1 MSPLIFAALK
11 PVTLTPTELRW
22 DLLNVGVG
30 VLLLVIG
37 LTASALFFFRPKW
50 RDWSLIYFG
59 IFTML
64 YALRLL
70 ANRMLIESVVDVPRV
85 FWAYF
90 DYFIS
95 STIILPFGLYL
106 YELVES
112 ELKPFFLWIVGAQAV
127 CAIGE
132 IAGAIYGVGLP
143 LLNRVNNIVT
153 IVSVTL
159 GLAWMLLRRARRPF
173 THDVKVFFGG
183 LVFWFLFVFYNNLA
197 GLGIIS
203 GPPRSHGLE
212 FIGFLG
218 FVGCLGYITIRRS
231 FATEERLLALDA
243 ELQIAR
249 QIQASTLPQQLPKLA
264 DLDIAARY
272 VPMTSVAGD
281 FYDFLPDGPNRLGV
295 LIADVAGHG
304 VGAALIASMVKV
316 AFAAQFEHV
325 RDPAKLLSE
334 VNMALCGK
342 FEEQYVTAAYVYVNC
357 ERNVVAYA
365 GGGHPPLMIASRAD
379 GIVRRVEENGPILGM
394 FAEAPYSAVEIPF
407 RPGDRL
413 FLYTDGAFEAMNTS
427 NEEYGK
433 ARVEQFL
440 KSHLTMS
447 ADALST
453 AFLSDLSRWSGHSQ
467 GGQDDDI
474 TFVVLDY
481 RERGEELSDGKALE
495 TKAAG

>member
-1 MSPLIFAALK
+1 MSPFILCVLK

-37 LTASALFFFRPKW
+37 LTAATLFFFRLKW
-50 RDWSLIYFG
+50 RDRSLIYFG
-59 IFTML
+59 VFTIL

-70 ANRMLIESVVDVPRV
+70 GNRMIIDSVFDVSES
-85 FWAYF
+85 FWRYF

-95 STIILPFGLYL
+95 CTIVLPFGLYL
-106 YELVES
+106 YELVDE
-112 ELKPFFLWIVGAQAV
+112 ELRPLFPWILGTQAI
-127 CAIGE
+127 CAVGE
-132 IAGAIYGVGLP
+132 IIAAIYGVGLVQ
-143 LLNRVNNIVT
+143 LNQVNNIT
-153 IVSVTL
+153 TL
-159 GLAWMLLRRARRPF
+159 ATLTAALIWILLARSRRLF
-173 THDVKVFFGG
+173 THDVRVFFGG
-183 LVFWFLFVFYNNLA
+183 LMFWFVFIIHNNLA

-203 GPPRSHGLE
+203 RPPRSHGLE

-231 FATEERLLALDA
+231 FATEERLLAIDA

-272 VPMTSVAGD
+272 VPMSAVAGD

-304 VGAALIASMVKV
+304 VGAALIASMVKL
-316 AFAAQFEHV
+316 AFAGQSVYAS
-325 RDPAKLLSE
+325 DPAKLLRE
-334 VNMALCGK
+334 VNIALCGK
-342 FEEQYVTAAYVYVNC
+342 FEEQYVTAAYVYIDC
-357 ERNVVAYA
+357 ERNIIQYA
-365 GGGHPPLMIASRAD
+365 GGGHPPLMLASRA
-379 GIVRRVEENGPILGM
+379 GGTVRRVEENGPILGM
-394 FAEAPYSAVEIPF
+394 FAEAPYSAIEIPF

-427 NEEYGK
+427 YEEYGK
-433 ARVEQFL
+433 SRLEQFL
-440 KSHLTMS
+440 KTHLTMS
-447 ADALST
+447 PDSLST
-453 AFLSDLSRWSGHSQ
+453 AFLADLSQWSGHAQ

-481 RERGEELSDGKALE
+481 RDQVEEFRDRSALE
-495 TKAAG
+495 SRAAG

>member
-1 MSPLIFAALK
+1 MSPFLFYTLK

-37 LTASALFFFRPKW
+37 LASATLFFFRLKW
-50 RDWSLIYFG
+50 RNRSLIYFG
-59 IFTML
+59 VFTIL
-64 YALRLL
+64 YAVRLL
-70 ANRMLIESVVDVPRV
+70 GDRMLIDSVIDVSID
-85 FWAYF
+85 FWRYF
-90 DYFIS
+90 SFFIS
-95 STIILPFGLYL
+95 AVIVLPFGLYL
-106 YELVES
+106 YELVEP
-112 ELKPFFLWIVGAQAV
+112 EVKRILPWVIGVQAI
-127 CAIGE
+127 CALGE
-132 IAGAIYGVGLP
+132 IIGAIYRVRLAD
-143 LLNRVNNIVT
+143 LNATNSIVT
-153 IVSVTL
+153 IATVIPSLIWILV
-159 GLAWMLLRRARRPF
+159 ARRKRPAN
-173 THDVKVFFGG
+173 HDIKVFFGG
-183 LVFWFLFVFYNNLA
+183 LIFWFLFVIYNNLSS
-197 GLGIIS
+197 LGVIS

-249 QIQASTLPQQLPKLA
+249 QIQSSTLPQQLPKLA

-272 VPMTSVAGD
+272 VPMSAVAGD

-304 VGAALIASMVKV
+304 VGAALIASMVKL
-316 AFAAQFEHV
+316 AFAGQSAYV
-325 RDPAKLLSE
+325 SDPAKLLRE
-334 VNMALCGK
+334 VNIALCGK
-342 FEEQYVTAAYVYVNC
+342 FEEQYVTAAYVYIDC
-357 ERNVVAYA
+357 ERNIVTYA
-365 GGGHPPLMIASRAD
+365 GGGHPPLMLASRAD
-379 GIVRRVEENGPILGM
+379 GTVRRVEENGPILGM
-394 FAEAPYSAVEIPF
+394 FAEAPYSALKIAF

-440 KSHLTMS
+440 KTHLTMS
-447 ADALST
+447 PDALSS
-453 AFLSDLSRWSGHSQ
+453 AFLADLSQWSGHAQ

-474 TFVVLDY
+474 TFVVLDF
-481 RERGEELSDGKALE
+481 RDDRDAVPDESKLQTRV
-495 TKAAG
+495 AG

>member
-1 MSPLIFAALK
+1 MSPFAICALK

-22 DLLNVGVG
+22 DLINVGVG

-37 LTASALFFFRPKW
+37 LTVSILFFVRPKW
-50 RDWSLIYFG
+50 RDRSLLYFG
-59 IFTML
+59 VFTSL
-64 YALRLL
+64 YAVRLL
-70 ANRMLIESVVDVPRV
+70 GDRLLIESVVDVPRL
-85 FWAYF
+85 FWNYF
-90 DYFIS
+90 SFFIS
-95 STIILPFGLYL
+95 CFIVLPFGLYL
-106 YELVES
+106 YELVEP
-112 ELKPFFLWIVGAQAV
+112 EVKRILPWIIGVQAA
-127 CAIGE
+127 CTIGE
-132 IAGAIYGVGLP
+132 TIAAISGVDLHH
-143 LLNRVNNIVT
+143 LNATNSIVT
-153 IVSVTL
+153 IATVFPSLVWIL
-159 GLAWMLLRRARRPF
+159 IVRAKRPAN
-173 THDVKVFFGG
+173 HDIKVFFGG
-183 LVFWFLFVFYNNLA
+183 LMFWFLFVIHNNLSS
-197 GLGIIS
+197 LGVIS
-203 GPPRSHGLE
+203 GPPRQHGLE

-249 QIQASTLPQQLPKLA
+249 QIQSSTLPQQLPKLA

-281 FYDFLPDGPNRLGV
+281 FYDFLPDGPKCLGV
-295 LIADVAGHG
+295 LVADVAGHG

-325 RDPAKLLSE
+325 SDPAKLLSE
-334 VNMALCGK
+334 VNIALCGK
-342 FEEQYVTAAYVYVNC
+342 FEEQYVTAAYAYIDC
-357 ERNVVAYA
+357 KRNVVTYA
-365 GGGHPPLMIASRAD
+365 GGGHPPLMLASRAD
-379 GIVRRVEENGPILGM
+379 GSVRRVEENGPILGM

-433 ARVEQFL
+433 GRVEEFL

-447 ADALST
+447 PDALST
-453 AFLSDLSRWSGHSQ
+453 AFLADLSHWSGHSQ

-474 TFVVLDY
+474 TFVVLDH
-481 RERGEELSDGKALE
+481 RDRDEQFGEGSALQA
-495 TKAAG
+495 KAAE

>member
-1 MSPLIFAALK
+1 MLPFLLCELK

-22 DLLNVGVG
+22 DLVNVGVG

-37 LTASALFFFRPKW
+37 LTVSALFFFRPKW
-50 RDWSLIYFG
+50 KDRSLIYFG
-59 IFTML
+59 IFTIL
-64 YALRLL
+64 YAVRLL
-70 ANRMLIESVVDVPRV
+70 GDRMLIDSVFDVSRD
-85 FWAYF
+85 FWRYF
-90 DYFIS
+90 SFFIS
-95 STIILPFGLYL
+95 SFIVLPFGLYL
-106 YELVES
+106 YEIVEP
-112 ELKPFFLWIVGAQAV
+112 EVKRILPWVIGVQATFAV
-127 CAIGE
+127 GE
-132 IAGAIYGVGLP
+132 IIGAIYGVGLDK
-143 LLNRVNNIVT
+143 LNATNSIVT
-153 IVSVTL
+153 IATVIPSL
-159 GLAWMLLRRARRPF
+159 IWIMAARRKRPAN
-173 THDVKVFFGG
+173 HDIKVFFGG
-183 LVFWFLFVFYNNLA
+183 LMFWFLFVVYNNLSS
-197 GLGIIS
+197 LKVIS
-203 GPPRSHGLE
+203 GPPREHGLE

-218 FVGCLGYITIRRS
+218 FVGCLGYITIRRT

-394 FAEAPYSAVEIPF
+394 FAEAPYSAIEIPF

>member
-1 MSPLIFAALK
+1 
-11 PVTLTPTELRW
+11 
-22 DLLNVGVG
+22 
-30 VLLLVIG
+30 VI
-37 LTASALFFFRPKW
+37 
-50 RDWSLIYFG
+50 
-59 IFTML
+59 
-64 YALRLL
+64 
-70 ANRMLIESVVDVPRV
+70 
-85 FWAYF
+85 
-90 DYFIS
+90 
-95 STIILPFGLYL
+95 
-106 YELVES
+106 
-112 ELKPFFLWIVGAQAV
+112 
-127 CAIGE
+127 
-132 IAGAIYGVGLP
+132 
-143 LLNRVNNIVT
+143 
-153 IVSVTL
+153 
-159 GLAWMLLRRARRPF
+159 
-173 THDVKVFFGG
+173 
-183 LVFWFLFVFYNNLA
+183 YNNLSS
-197 GLGIIS
+197 LKVVS
-203 GPPRSHGLE
+203 GPPKSHGLE

-218 FVGCLGYITIRRS
+218 FVGCLAYIAIRRT
-231 FATEERLLALDA
+231 FATEERLFALDA

-249 QIQASTLPQQLPKLA
+249 QIQSSTLPQHLPKLA

-281 FYDFLPDGPNRLGV
+281 FYDFLFDGPKCLGV

-334 VNMALCGK
+334 VNIALCGK
-342 FEEQYVTAAYVYVNC
+342 FEEHYVTAAYVYIDC
-357 ERNVVAYA
+357 ERNVVTYA
-365 GGGHPPLMIASRAD
+365 GGGHPPLMLASRAD
-379 GIVRRVEENGPILGM
+379 DTLRRVEENGPILGM

-447 ADALST
+447 PDALST
-453 AFLSDLSRWSGHSQ
+453 AFLADLSHWSGHSQ

-481 RERGEELSDGKALE
+481 RDERDAVPDESKLQ
-495 TKAAG
+495 TRVAG

>member
-1 MSPLIFAALK
+1 MSPLLFAALK

-50 RDWSLIYFG
+50 RDRSLIYFG
-59 IFTML
+59 VFTML
-64 YALRLL
+64 YAVRLL
-70 ANRMLIESVVDVPRV
+70 ANRLLIESVVDVPRI
-85 FWAYF
+85 FWLYL

-95 STIILPFGLYL
+95 STIVLPFGLYL

-127 CAIGE
+127 CGIGE
-132 IAGAIYGVGLP
+132 IAGAIYGVGL
-143 LLNRVNNIVT
+143 LELSRVNNIVT

-159 GLAWMLLRRARRPF
+159 GLAWMLLKRAQRPF

-203 GPPRSHGLE
+203 GPPKSHGLE

-218 FVGCLGYITIRRS
+218 FVGCLGYIAAHRS
-231 FATEERLLALDA
+231 FATEERLLAIEA

-249 QIQASTLPQQLPKLA
+249 QIQYSTLPQQLPKLA

-281 FYDFLPDGPNRLGV
+281 FYDFAQDGPKHIGV

-304 VGAALIASMVKV
+304 IGAALIASMVKV

-325 RDPAKLLSE
+325 SDPAKLLSE
-334 VNMALCGK
+334 VNVALCGK
-342 FEEQYVTAAYVYVNC
+342 FEEQYVTAAYVYIDC
-357 ERNVVAYA
+357 ERNVVTYA
-365 GGGHPPLMIASRAD
+365 GGGHPPLMLASRGD
-379 GIVRRVEENGPILGM
+379 GTVRRVEENGPILGM

-433 ARVEQFL
+433 ARVEEFL

-447 ADALST
+447 PDALST
-453 AFLSDLSRWSGHSQ
+453 AFLADLSQWSGHSQ

-481 RERGEELSDGKALE
+481 RDQREGAPDEARLE
-495 TKAAG
+495 VRAAG

>member
-1 MSPLIFAALK
+1 MSPFLFCTLK

-22 DLLNVGVG
+22 DLVNVGVG

-37 LTASALFFFRPKW
+37 LTVSTLFFFRLKW
-50 RDWSLIYFG
+50 KDRSLIYFG
-59 IFTML
+59 VFTIL
-64 YALRLL
+64 YAIRLL
-70 ANRMLIESVVDVPRV
+70 GDRMLIDSVFDVSKD
-85 FWAYF
+85 FWRYF
-90 DYFIS
+90 SFFIS
-95 STIILPFGLYL
+95 SFIVLPFGLYL
-106 YELVES
+106 YEIVEP
-112 ELKPFFLWIVGAQAV
+112 EVKRIMPWVIGVQAAFAV
-127 CAIGE
+127 GE
-132 IAGAIYGVGLP
+132 IIGAIYGIGLDR
-143 LLNRVNNIVT
+143 LSAINSMVT
-153 IVSVTL
+153 IGTVIPSL
-159 GLAWMLLRRARRPF
+159 IWILIARRKRPAN
-173 THDVKVFFGG
+173 HDIKVFFGG
-183 LVFWFLFVFYNNLA
+183 LIFWFIFVVYNNLSS
-197 GLGIIS
+197 LKVIS
-203 GPPRSHGLE
+203 GPPREHGLE

-218 FVGCLGYITIRRS
+218 FVGCLGYITIRRT

-249 QIQASTLPQQLPKLA
+249 QIQASTLPHHLPTLA

-281 FYDFLPDGPNRLGV
+281 FYDFLPDGPNCLGV

-334 VNMALCGK
+334 VNLALCGK
-342 FEEQYVTAAYVYVNC
+342 FEEQYVTAAYVYIDC
-357 ERNVVAYA
+357 DRNVVTYA
-365 GGGHPPLMIASRAD
+365 GGGHPPLMLASRTD
-379 GIVRRVEENGPILGM
+379 GVVRRVEENGPILGM

-447 ADALST
+447 PDALST
-453 AFLSDLSRWSGHSQ
+453 AFLDDLSHWSGHSQ

-481 RERGEELSDGKALE
+481 RDDRDAVPDESKLQARV
-495 TKAAG
+495 AG

>member
-1 MSPLIFAALK
+1 MSPFLFCTLK

-22 DLLNVGVG
+22 DLLNVSVG

-37 LTASALFFFRPKW
+37 LTVSTLFFFRPKW
-50 RDWSLIYFG
+50 RDRSLIYFG
-59 IFTML
+59 IFTVL
-64 YALRLL
+64 YAVRLL
-70 ANRMLIESVVDVPRV
+70 GDRMLIDSVIDVSRD
-85 FWAYF
+85 FWHYF
-90 DYFIS
+90 SFAIS
-95 STIILPFGLYL
+95 AVIVIPFGLYL
-106 YELVES
+106 YELVEP
-112 ELKPFFLWIVGAQAV
+112 EVKRILPWVIGVQAAFAV
-127 CAIGE
+127 GE
-132 IAGAIYGVGLP
+132 ISAAIYGVHLDR
-143 LLNRVNNIVT
+143 LNATNSIVT
-153 IVSVTL
+153 IATVIPSLIWILVT
-159 GLAWMLLRRARRPF
+159 RSRRPAN
-173 THDVKVFFGG
+173 HDIKVFFGG
-183 LVFWFLFVFYNNLA
+183 LMFWFLFVIHNNLS
-197 GLGIIS
+197 GLGVIS

-231 FATEERLLALDA
+231 FATEERLLAIDA

-264 DLDIAARY
+264 QLDIAARY

-281 FYDFLPDGPNRLGV
+281 FYDFLSDGPNRLGV

-334 VNMALCGK
+334 VNIALCGK
-342 FEEQYVTAAYVYVNC
+342 FEEQYVTAAYVYIDC
-357 ERNVVAYA
+357 ERETVLYA
-365 GGGHPPLMIASRAD
+365 GGGHPPLMLASRAD
-379 GIVRRVEENGPILGM
+379 GSVRRIEENGPILGM
-394 FAEAPYSAVEIPF
+394 FAEAPYSAIEIPF

-413 FLYTDGAFEAMNTS
+413 FLYTDGAFEALNTS

-447 ADALST
+447 PDALST
-453 AFLSDLSRWSGHSQ
+453 AFLADLSRWSGHHE

-481 RERGEELSDGKALE
+481 REERDAVPDDSKLQ
-495 TKAAG
+495 TRVAG

>member
-1 MSPLIFAALK
+1 MLPFLFCTLK

-37 LTASALFFFRPKW
+37 LTVSTLFFFRLKW
-50 RDWSLIYFG
+50 KDRSLIYFG
-59 IFTML
+59 IFTIL
-64 YALRLL
+64 YAVRLL
-70 ANRMLIESVVDVPRV
+70 GDRMLIDSVFDVSKD
-85 FWAYF
+85 FWRYF
-90 DYFIS
+90 SFFIS
-95 STIILPFGLYL
+95 SFIVLPFGLYL
-106 YELVES
+106 YEIVEP
-112 ELKPFFLWIVGAQAV
+112 EIKRILPWVIGVQATF
-127 CAIGE
+127 AIGE
-132 IAGAIYGVGLP
+132 IVGAIYGVSLDK
-143 LLNRVNNIVT
+143 LNATNSIVT
-153 IVSVTL
+153 IGTVIPSL
-159 GLAWMLLRRARRPF
+159 IWILIARRKRPAN
-173 THDVKVFFGG
+173 HDIKVFFGG
-183 LVFWFLFVFYNNLA
+183 LIFWFLFVVYNNLSSLKVIA
-197 GLGIIS
+197 
-203 GPPRSHGLE
+203 GPPREHGLE

-249 QIQASTLPQQLPKLA
+249 QIQASTLPHHLPKLA

-281 FYDFLPDGPNRLGV
+281 FYDFLPDGPNCLGV

-334 VNMALCGK
+334 VNLALCGK
-342 FEEQYVTAAYVYVNC
+342 FEEQYVTAAYVHIDC
-357 ERNVVAYA
+357 ARNVVTYA
-365 GGGHPPLMIASRAD
+365 GGGHPPLMLASRAD

-394 FAEAPYSAVEIPF
+394 FAEAPYSAIEIPF

-447 ADALST
+447 PDSLST
-453 AFLSDLSRWSGHSQ
+453 AFLNDLSHWSGHHK

-481 RERGEELSDGKALE
+481 RDERDAVAGESTLQ
-495 TKAAG
+495 TRVAG

>member
-1 MSPLIFAALK
+1 MSPFILCTLK

-37 LTASALFFFRPKW
+37 LTATVLFFFRLKS
-50 RDWSLIYFG
+50 RDRSLVYFG
-59 IFTML
+59 VFTIL
-64 YALRLL
+64 YAVRLL
-70 ANRMLIESVVDVPRV
+70 GARMLVESVVDVPRP
-85 FWAYF
+85 FWDYF
-90 DYFIS
+90 RYFIS
-95 STIILPFGLYL
+95 CVIVLPFGFYL
-106 YELVES
+106 WELVDDEI
-112 ELKPFFLWIVGAQAV
+112 KWIFPWILWTQAT
-127 CAIGE
+127 CAAGE
-132 IAGAIYGVGLP
+132 IVASIYGVGLVE
-143 LLNRVNNIVT
+143 LNQVNSLVT
-153 IVSVTL
+153 IVTL
-159 GLAWMLLRRARRPF
+159 AAGLGWIIFARSKRPF

-183 LVFWFLFVFYNNLA
+183 LIFWFLFAVHANLV

-203 GPPRSHGLE
+203 GPPPSHGLE
-212 FIGFLG
+212 FIGFLA
-218 FVGCLGYITIRRS
+218 FVGCLGYITIRRT

-249 QIQASTLPQQLPKLA
+249 QIQSSTLPQQLPKLA

-316 AFAAQFEHV
+316 AFAAQFEHG

-334 VNMALCGK
+334 VNIALCGK
-342 FEEQYVTAAYVYVNC
+342 FEEQYVTAAYVYIDC
-357 ERNVVAYA
+357 ERSIIKYA
-365 GGGHPPLMIASRAD
+365 GGGHPPLMLASRAD
-379 GIVRRVEENGPILGM
+379 GTVRRIEENGPILGM
-394 FAEAPYSAVEIPF
+394 FAQAPYSAVEIPF

-413 FLYTDGAFEAMNTS
+413 FLYTDGAFEAMNS
-427 NEEYGK
+427 ALEEYGK
-433 ARVEQFL
+433 VRVEQFL

-447 ADALST
+447 PDALST
-453 AFLSDLSRWSGHSQ
+453 AFLADLSHWSGHSQ

-481 RERGEELSDGKALE
+481 RDRRDAVAEESSLQSRV
-495 TKAAG
+495 AG